1 MTLRTCWDPHLSGRY
16 ELVGKLEFNTPVQS
30 AIERTMHRV
39 SAVDILD
46 RVARV
51 LGRHQAMVYQDAAN
65 DEDAFLRFH
74 LATHV
79 AGEGPSTCLNLPRCQ
94 RGGKRAL

>member
-1 MTLRTCWDPHLSGRY
+1 
-16 ELVGKLEFNTPVQS
+16 
-30 AIERTMHRV
+30 MHRV

-51 LGRHQAMVYQDAAN
+51 LGRYQAMMNRDAVN

-79 AGEGPSTCLNLPRCQ
+79 AGKCPSTCLNLPRCQ

>member
-1 MTLRTCWDPHLSGRY
+1 MTLRTCWDPHLGGWY
-16 ELVGKLEFNTPVQS
+16 ELVGKLEFDAAVQG

-39 SAVDILD
+39 AAVDILD

-51 LGRHQAMVYQDAAN
+51 LGRYQAMMYKDAVN

-74 LATHV
+74 LPTHV
-79 AGEGPSTCLNLPRCQ
+79 AGECPSTCLNLPRCQ